1 MTSLSTRM
9 LRNLLG
15 VMGTSRTPGRRQ
27 FASDPEKAA
36 TLGEFVDNPLAA
48 LGIVIPSATAVGGMI
63 GAPIA
68 RGLTDT
74 ITGRQ
79 ANKDLST
86 LESGM
91 VDYKEDLLYKL
102 QKAREKEEVERNM
115 MAVQKASPHLYNQ
128 VMAGRR
134 LPQGSVVLGGQ
145 PRQDLMEEL
154 ATHMG
159 SLPDPDPVFK

>member
-1 MTSLSTRM
+1 
-9 LRNLLG
+9 
-15 VMGTSRTPGRRQ
+15 MGTSRTPGRRQ

-36 TLGEFVDNPLAA
+36 TIGEFVDNPLAA
-48 LGIVIPSATAVGGMI
+48 LGIVIPSVTAVGGMI

-68 RGLTDT
+68 RGISDSL
-74 ITGRQ
+74 TGRE
-79 ANKDLST
+79 ADRDLSI

-91 VDYKEDLLYKL
+91 ADYKEGILYKL
-102 QKAREKEEVERNM
+102 QKAREREEVERNM
-115 MAVQKASPHLYNQ
+115 MAVQKAAPHLYNQ

-159 SLPDPDPVFK
+159 SLPDPDPILQ